1 VEAILAEERAHPES
15 VSAVDRALI
24 GVLYGLLVESR
35 QLNRLTVWLMIAT
48 LAVLTEAIVEFVLFY
63 FFLH

>member
-15 VSAVDRALI
+15 VSAVDRAMI

>member
-1 VEAILAEERAHPES
+1 MEAILAEERAHPES